1 MTPFDRSDADRTP
14 AFRQATYAGPMRR
27 PVILLPP
34 SKGKATGGSGR
45 AYARTLALHPLAAA
59 RRELLDA
66 AVASAS
72 ERDGAVLARRCGV
85 AVGDAPAARSMLR
98 GLPDAP
104 TMPAQHRYT
113 GVVHGNAGLAAL
125 DVAQAAVDV
134 RIVSPLMGLVALD
147 EPVPAYRLEFTATLP
162 GLGGIA
168 TFWRDRL
175 CEELLRVAGGARVW
189 DLLPGEHARMWPAGL
204 REDLDVVSVR
214 FVRPDGRA
222 ANAARTKV
230 AKGLLAAHL
239 ISTPRSTTSGVV
251 RAATAAA
258 RRALPGPLG
267 DGWDAALDDGGLVA
281 TYVGE

>member
-1 MTPFDRSDADRTP
+1 
-14 AFRQATYAGPMRR
+14 MRR

-45 AYARTLALHPLAAA
+45 PYARTLSRHPLAAA
-59 RRELLDA
+59 RRELLAA

-72 ERDGAVLARRCGV
+72 ERDDAVLARRCGV
-85 AVGDAPAARSMLR
+85 ASSSASDARRMLE
-98 GLPDAP
+98 GLADAP
-104 TMPAQHRYT
+104 TMPAQRRYT
-113 GVVHGNAGLAAL
+113 GVVHGNAGLADL
-125 DVAQAAVDV
+125 DVADV
-134 RIVSPLMGLVALD
+134 GAEVLIVSALMGLVALD

-168 TFWRDRL
+168 TFWRERL
-175 CEELLRVAGGARVW
+175 AEELCRTAGGSRVW
-189 DLLPGEHARMWPAGL
+189 DLLPGEHARMWPPGL
-204 REDLDVVSVR
+204 REDLDVVGVR

-239 ISTPRSTTSGVV
+239 VANPRSTASAVV
-251 RAATAAA
+251 RAVDTAV
-258 RRALPGPLG
+258 RKGLTGPLG
-267 DGWDAALDDGGLVA
+267 PGWRGAQDDDGLVA